1 MRMWIAVLSL
11 GVMMSVAAQAA
22 CENTVSV
29 SGASQLE
36 KAPDIAYIVLYVKG
50 DGILMTDAVK
60 NAAQKADEVIKA
72 IRQDRPQILDVKS
85 EPSEI
90 GEKRNQY
97 YSSADKDESP
107 RPQVVQRLMVSI
119 PPIPSLAYEII
130 DAALRAGAVMSI
142 PSSTHYSGELNSVV
156 VYGVQNAKDME
167 EEAKKLAF
175 EDAKKNAES
184 SAALAGRKL
193 GIVNSVNCQSV
204 QGFSQQVYFSGR
216 KAQFPTKY
224 IGISPEKI
232 EINGSVTVTYN
243 FAE

>member
-1 MRMWIAVLSL
+1 MRMLIAMLAL
-11 GVMMSVAAQAA
+11 AVMMSVAANAA

-29 SGASQLE
+29 SGSSKLE
-36 KAPDIAYIVLYVKG
+36 KAPDIAYVVLYVKG

-60 NAAQKADEVIKA
+60 SAEQKTEEVAKA
-72 IRQDRPQILDVKS
+72 IRQDRPQVIDVAA
-85 EPSEI
+85 ETTEI
-90 GEKRNQY
+90 GEKRSQY
-97 YSSADKDESP
+97 YSSADKDDTP
-107 RPQVVQRLMVSI
+107 RPQVVRRLMVSI
-119 PPIPSLAYEII
+119 PPVPSLAYEII

-156 VYGVQNAKDME
+156 VYGVQKADDVE

-184 SAALAGRKL
+184 SATLAGRKL
-193 GIVNSVNCQSV
+193 GAVNSINCQSV
-204 QGFSQQVYFSGR
+204 QGFAQQVYFSGR

-224 IGISPEKI
+224 IGTSPDKI
-232 EINGSVTVTYN
+232 EITGSVTVTYN

>member
-11 GVMMSVAAQAA
+11 GMMMSVAAQAA

-72 IRQDRPQILDVKS
+72 IRLDRPQVLDVKS
-85 EPSEI
+85 ETSEI

-142 PSSTHYSGELNSVV
+142 PSSTHYSGEINSVV
-156 VYGVQNAKDME
+156 VYGVQNAKDVE

-175 EDAKKNAES
+175 EDAKKNAEA

>member
-11 GVMMSVAAQAA
+11 GMMMSVAAQAA

-72 IRQDRPQILDVKS
+72 IRLDRPQVLDVKS
-85 EPSEI
+85 ETSEI

-142 PSSTHYSGELNSVV
+142 PSSTHYSGEINSVV
-156 VYGVQNAKDME
+156 VYGVQNAKDVE

-175 EDAKKNAES
+175 EDAKKNAED

>member
-1 MRMWIAVLSL
+1 MKMWIAVLSL
-11 GVMMSVAAQAA
+11 GMMMSVAAQAA

-72 IRQDRPQILDVKS
+72 IRLDRPQVLDVKS
-85 EPSEI
+85 ETSEI

-156 VYGVQNAKDME
+156 VYGVQNAKDVE

-175 EDAKKNAES
+175 EDAKKNAEA